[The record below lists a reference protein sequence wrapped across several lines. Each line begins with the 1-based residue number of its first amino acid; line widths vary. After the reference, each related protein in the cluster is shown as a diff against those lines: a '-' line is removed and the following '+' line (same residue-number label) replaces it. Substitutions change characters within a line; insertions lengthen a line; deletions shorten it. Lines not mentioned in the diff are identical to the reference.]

1 MGWFM
6 WVEVLTDF
14 GTIISTTSKSSQY
27 LLLGFSWGS
36 PFAMTQANS
45 LDPDSDCTRFLFFS
59 VRPCPSAPVYQYQYY
74 YIWQ

>member
-27 LLLGFSWGS
+27 LQLGFSGEVLLQWHKLIHLILIQIVLAFYS
-36 PFAMTQANS
+36 FQFVLVHPHLYININII
-45 LDPDSDCTRFLFFS
+45 
-59 VRPCPSAPVYQYQYY
+59 
-74 YIWQ
+74 IWQ